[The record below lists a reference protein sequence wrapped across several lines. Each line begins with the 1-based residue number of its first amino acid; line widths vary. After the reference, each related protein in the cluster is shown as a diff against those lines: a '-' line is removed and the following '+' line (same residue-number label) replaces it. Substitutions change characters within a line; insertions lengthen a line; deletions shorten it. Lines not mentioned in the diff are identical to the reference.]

1 MGWHLAKILFDHERK
16 VLGPKLYLVP
26 LGYAAIFW
34 AFTLVAVFVPG
45 LFTGPTK
52 YALKAAARLY
62 FPGLEG
68 NLALAAA
75 LVFLQGPY
83 LITLF
88 VALTASGGVEA
99 AFASESGRARIEL
112 LLAGPYHKSEVG
124 LALLLSR
131 LFHTAVGWV
140 LTALAAFGGAYLL
153 LVGLGAGVR
162 LQGTF
167 VALVAVVPLA
177 VALFSVTAA
186 LLLALF
192 FPALARMQLGNSGSL
207 LRTLAL
213 LPVLALFLAITL
225 RPDLNPWT
233 VAWVALAAGL
243 FGFFL
248 GAWAFGRFF
257 RAETILS

>member
-1 MGWHLAKILFDHERK
+1 MGWRLAKILFGHERK
-16 VLGPKLYLVP
+16 VLSPKLYLVP

-34 AFTLVAVFVPG
+34 AFTLVAVYLPG
-45 LFTGPTK
+45 LFTGPTRR
-52 YALKAAARLY
+52 ALEAAARLY

-75 LVFLQGPY
+75 LVYLQGPY

-112 LLAGPYHKSEVG
+112 LLAGPYRKSEVG

-131 LFHTAVGWV
+131 LFHTAVGWAL
-140 LTALAAFGGAYLL
+140 LTLSAFGGAYVLL
-153 LVGLGAGVR
+153 ALLGASIR
-162 LQGTF
+162 LQGAF

-177 VALFSVTAA
+177 VALFSVTVA
-186 LLLALF
+186 LFLALF
-192 FPALARMQLGNSGSL
+192 FPALTRVQLGNSGSL

-213 LPVLALFLAITL
+213 LPVLALFLTITF

-243 FGFFL
+243 LGFAL